1 MSREEDLSGTGGSS
15 SGSSSGNGN
24 SSGNGSNSSGNSS
37 GNSSESS
44 CWMVYTTSCHHLIT
58 FCFTSTSLADRLP
71 LLLQKTCYSPLLTLG
86 GMTILYLF
94 FLLLFYPLYLL
105 SYLITITGSSLV
117 FFILFHLLAVYITQS
132 IAFPGSTTSAQKQ
145 IAHDVIGHV
154 MKFIERLA
162 ITSNEISS
170 HLLLIFTGKLPW
182 IALDSIHEDIY
193 TLHRSVQGLKSMIE
207 GLRVACEELRRERLL
222 STQEQSHLNQLV
234 KAMEDYQHD
243 FLELTKALGFV
254 GSSSSSSSNSNNSFD
269 GNRSVATTS
278 TATGTTLTGS
288 TASHSQEVLASLAGK
303 SLSASETLRVCIS
316 LVYSKNKN
324 NNKEEEG
331 EWMVTSLLKMMNPC
345 GQKLIGHEQIAFP
358 FLRALLVYNYGA
370 RIIHIKGCSDNGID
384 CLYVNA
390 QEVLRRRRVVVGGG
404 GGSSREDNDATT
416 TTSTTTS
423 SIPYQP
429 SEKLVLFCGPNAGF
443 LENFAQMDWNTS
455 WCGYYLSQGIDFF
468 AFNYRGYGR
477 SVGSPNPSLLKQDV
491 EKVFDYVMKEF
502 HPRHVLVHGESIG
515 GMIACH
521 LACHRPIHAL
531 ICDRTFGS
539 LDAAARRILAQWA
552 GSAVKYAA
560 WWKTDVVTDYLSATC
575 AKVMFQDPYDE
586 IIAHPA
592 SLKVGV
598 AARFVLD
605 DYILKI
611 PQEPSCYI
619 LGRYQRLVTIP
630 REAESVEWLS
640 QASTP
645 YHTLPRQF
653 VEHFYACCA
662 MLALKYE
669 EHKSTVTSTT
679 GMGGMSDKSR
689 SSIHRSH
696 SMNSSDRITST
707 HSSSINSTDS
717 TLLSPAGGGGTEDIV
732 AETNIRHLAAK
743 LQQRGNN
750 NESINSLV
758 GNYAQPMQNA
768 KIVQS
773 SRLFQLNMQDMSA
786 LSKMSLSSY
795 ARVWL
800 ALGRIIG
807 SSGQLLNHALCRG
820 LDETAAWIVGYIV
833 WSRNVLDEENLED
846 DEDTLVQSPGTV
858 ECAIADL
865 KTLITRDG
873 LSLDPALIFLLE
885 ALHCLKARRQY
896 ITTMRKQD
904 HHSSDK
910 STVSSAGGYG
920 TNSLCQ
926 TTTPAPELSSQALGD
941 LISLSCGHNGWPEEN
956 ELSQFTS
963 WLAINTKMLT

>member
-1 MSREEDLSGTGGSS
+1 MRPFYSLAQLLEEMSREEDLLSGTGISGNTTTSTGGTSSGTS
-15 SGSSSGNGN
+15 SGSTSG
-24 SSGNGSNSSGNSS
+24 
-37 GNSSESS
+37 ESS
-44 CWMVYTTSCHHLIT
+44 WMYTSCRHLLT
-58 FCFTSTSLADRLP
+58 FCLTSSLADRFP
-71 LLLQKTCYSPLLTLG
+71 ILLQKTCYSPLLTLG
-86 GMTILYLF
+86 VMTILYLL
-94 FLLLFYPLYLL
+94 FLLIFCPLWLL
-105 SYLITITGSSLV
+105 SCLITVYGSSLV
-117 FFILFHLLAVYITQS
+117 FLGLFHLLAVYITQS

-145 IAHDVIGHV
+145 ISNDVIGHV
-154 MKFIERLA
+154 MKFMERLA
-162 ITSNEISS
+162 VSSNEISS

-182 IALDSIHEDIY
+182 VTLDNIHEDIY
-193 TLHRSVQGLKSMIE
+193 TLYRSSQGIKSMIE
-207 GLRVACEELRRERLL
+207 GLRTATEEVRRERLL
-222 STQEQSHLNQLV
+222 STQEQSHLSQLV

-243 FLELTKALGFV
+243 FLELTKALGF
-254 GSSSSSSSNSNNSFD
+254 GSNSSFDHRSSS
-269 GNRSVATTS
+269 VT
-278 TATGTTLTGS
+278 
-288 TASHSQEVLASLAGK
+288 SHSQELASLAGK
-303 SLSASETLRVCIS
+303 ALAASETLRICIS
-316 LVYSKNKN
+316 LVYPK

-331 EWMVTSLLKMMNPC
+331 EWMALIKMINPF
-345 GQKLIGHEQIAFP
+345 GQRLVGHEQIAFP
-358 FLRALLVYNYGA
+358 FLRALLVHNFGA
-370 RIIHIKGCSDNGID
+370 RIIHIKGSSDNGID
-384 CLYVNA
+384 CVYVNA
-390 QEVLRRRRVVVGGG
+390 QEVLRRRRVG
-404 GGSSREDNDATT
+404 REDSEGTATT
-416 TTSTTTS
+416 TIS
-423 SIPYQP
+423 PLPLQP

-455 WCGYYLSQGIDFF
+455 WCGYYLSRGIDFF

-477 SVGSPNPSLLKQDV
+477 SVGSPNPSLLKQDA

-502 HPRHVLVHGESIG
+502 HPRDILVHGESIG
-515 GMIACH
+515 GMVACH
-521 LACHRPIHAL
+521 LARHRPIHAL
-531 ICDRTFGS
+531 VCDRTFGS

-560 WWKTDVVTDYLSATC
+560 WWNTDVVTDYLSATC
-575 AKVMFQDPYDE
+575 AKVMLQDPYDE

-611 PQEPSCYI
+611 PREPNCYV
-619 LGRYQRLVTIP
+619 LARYQRLATMP

-662 MLALKYE
+662 MLAVKYE
-669 EHKSTVTSTT
+669 EHKSPT
-679 GMGGMSDKSR
+679 GMSDKSR
-689 SSIHRSH
+689 SIHRTH
-696 SMNSSDRITST
+696 SMNSSDRIAST

-717 TLLSPAGGGGTEDIV
+717 TALTPGNAGGTEDVV

-743 LQQRGNN
+743 LQGGNS
-750 NESINSLV
+750 ESNSLV
-758 GNYAQPMQNA
+758 GNYAHPMQNA

-773 SRLFQLNMQDMSA
+773 SRLFQLNMQDVSA
-786 LSKMSLSSY
+786 LSKMPLSPY

-820 LDETAAWIVGYIV
+820 LDETVAWIVGYIV

-846 DEDTLVQSPGTV
+846 DEDANAQSPGTV

-865 KTLITRDG
+865 KSLTTRDG

-904 HHSSDK
+904 HSSNK
-910 STVSSAGGYG
+910 STASSAGGYG
-920 TNSLCQ
+920 VSTLCQ
-926 TTTPAPELSSQALGD
+926 TAIPPPELSSQALGD
-941 LISLSCGHNGWPEEN
+941 LISLSCGHNGWPEDN
-956 ELSQFTS
+956 ELGQFTS
-963 WLAINTKMLT
+963 WLAINTKMLK

>member
-1 MSREEDLSGTGGSS
+1 
-15 SGSSSGNGN
+15 
-24 SSGNGSNSSGNSS
+24 
-37 GNSSESS
+37 
-44 CWMVYTTSCHHLIT
+44 
-58 FCFTSTSLADRLP
+58 
-71 LLLQKTCYSPLLTLG
+71 
-86 GMTILYLF
+86 
-94 FLLLFYPLYLL
+94 
-105 SYLITITGSSLV
+105 
-117 FFILFHLLAVYITQS
+117 
-132 IAFPGSTTSAQKQ
+132 
-145 IAHDVIGHV
+145 

-358 FLRALLVYNYGA
+358 FLRALLVYNY
-370 RIIHIKGCSDNGID
+370 
-384 CLYVNA
+384 
-390 QEVLRRRRVVVGGG
+390 
-404 GGSSREDNDATT
+404 
-416 TTSTTTS
+416 
-423 SIPYQP
+423 
-429 SEKLVLFCGPNAGF
+429 GF